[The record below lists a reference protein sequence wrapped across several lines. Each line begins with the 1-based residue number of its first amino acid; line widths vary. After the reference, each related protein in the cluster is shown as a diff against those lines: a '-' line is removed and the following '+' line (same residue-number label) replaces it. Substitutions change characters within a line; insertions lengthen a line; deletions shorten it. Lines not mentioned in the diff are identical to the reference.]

1 MTTLSHSEAVGKAV
15 SKSLYLALFDSR
27 PTPRLMIETPDMI
40 IVGAG
45 LSGLLTAW
53 RCLDVN
59 PDLQIE
65 IIEASDKIA
74 GDHTWSFNLTDVAE
88 ELREWIAPFI
98 AYRWDSYDVKF
109 PKRERTLNIP
119 YCTGNSDT
127 LRSCVQ
133 PHIESGRLKVRLNI
147 SVETM
152 EPDHVVLKGGE
163 KLTATCVLD
172 ARGFEPNDDV
182 FLGYQK
188 FVGHVIKTEKPHGV
202 ERPIIMDATVEQLG
216 GYRFVYCL
224 PYSETELLVEDTYY
238 TDESELHSQEVDAR
252 IAEYIRAN
260 ITVDAYKIVR
270 REKGVLPITLADD
283 LHPHGYLH
291 ASTKIGIRGGF
302 YHAVTGYSF
311 PNALR
316 LADEICY
323 EYEQADRLSEPTD
336 HEEIRFA
343 VGVQKNLH
351 GKSERFLRLLN
362 RMLFRAAKPE
372 ERYTVLQRFYGLN
385 QGLIERFYAGQL
397 TWRDKARILIG
408 KPPVPVHK
416 ALYNFSER
424 AFIKRERQRRESS
437 K

>member
-1 MTTLSHSEAVGKAV
+1 MSNA
-15 SKSLYLALFDSR
+15 
-27 PTPRLMIETPDMI
+27 PDMI

-59 PDLQIE
+59 PDLSIE
-65 IIEASDKIA
+65 IIEASDRIA

-88 ELREWIAPFI
+88 DLRDWVKPFI

-109 PKRERTLNIP
+109 PKRERTLDIV

-127 LRSCVQ
+127 LRACVQ
-133 PHIESGRLKVRLNI
+133 PHIESGRLKLRLKT
-147 SVETM
+147 SVETLG
-152 EPDHVVLKGGE
+152 PDHVVLKGGE
-163 KLTATCVLD
+163 KLEAKCVLD

-188 FVGHVIKTEKPHGV
+188 FVGHVIKTKTPHGLQ
-202 ERPIIMDATVEQLG
+202 RPIIMDATVEQLG

-238 TDESELHSQEVDAR
+238 TDGPDLRIQEVDAR
-252 IAEYIRAN
+252 IKEYITDRLN
-260 ITVDAYKIVR
+260 VDQYEVVR
-270 REKGVLPITLADD
+270 RETGVLPITLAVDHNEEHRLRD
-283 LHPHGYLH
+283 AL
-291 ASTKIGIRGGF
+291 GIKGGF
-302 YHAVTGYSF
+302 YHAVTGYSL
-311 PNALR
+311 PDAVNTAERISHEITQSEGDLWGLPGWVNRLR
-316 LADEICY
+316 LN
-323 EYEQADRLSEPTD
+323 
-336 HEEIRFA
+336 HF
-343 VGVQKNLH
+343 
-351 GKSERFLRLLN
+351 ERETFLRLLN
-362 RMLFRAAKPE
+362 RMLFRAAKPT
-372 ERYTVLQRFYGLN
+372 ERYSVLQRFYGLN

-424 AFIKRERQRRESS
+424 AFIKRERKQRESS

>member
-1 MTTLSHSEAVGKAV
+1 MSQN
-15 SKSLYLALFDSR
+15 
-27 PTPRLMIETPDMI
+27 PDMI

-59 PDLQIE
+59 PDLRIE

-98 AYRWDSYDVKF
+98 AHRWDSYDVKF
-109 PKRERTLNIP
+109 PKRKRTLDIT

-133 PHIESGRLKVRLNI
+133 PHIESGRLSVHLNTH
-147 SVETM
+147 VEKL
-152 EPDHVVLKGGE
+152 EADHVILKNGE
-163 KLTATCVLD
+163 KKEAGCVLD
-172 ARGFEPNDDV
+172 ARGFEPNEDV

-188 FVGHVIKTEKPHGV
+188 FVGHVIKTVRPHGI

-238 TDESELHSQEVDAR
+238 TDGSELHSQEVDAR

-260 ITVDAYKIVR
+260 ITVDAYETVR
-270 REKGVLPITLADD
+270 REKGVLPITLGVDRPAYDVS
-283 LHPHGYLH
+283 
-291 ASTKIGIRGGF
+291 AIGIRGGY

-311 PNALR
+311 PDALSNAYW
-316 LADEICY
+316 LAWDLDCFRNGDE
-323 EYEQADRLSEPTD
+323 ETKKFHLLSMNNTHLNTKYRDELSASAPLSSVNANA
-336 HEEIRFA
+336 ENQCSR
-343 VGVQKNLH
+343 
-351 GKSERFLRLLN
+351 SYLL
-362 RMLFRAAKPE
+362 
-372 ERYTVLQRFYGLN
+372 
-385 QGLIERFYAGQL
+385 
-397 TWRDKARILIG
+397 
-408 KPPVPVHK
+408 
-416 ALYNFSER
+416 
-424 AFIKRERQRRESS
+424 
-437 K
+437 